1 MVQRKFWVLEIFYLI
16 SDQSKGPILCV
27 LLSVLDSKLINL
39 LVSRW
44 DFQIRVLA
52 SLKFYHLPPL
62 FLIDCC

>member
-44 DFQIRVLA
+44 DFQIRVLEVWQLA
-52 SLKFYHLPPL
+52 HFS
-62 FLIDCC
+62 IRQ